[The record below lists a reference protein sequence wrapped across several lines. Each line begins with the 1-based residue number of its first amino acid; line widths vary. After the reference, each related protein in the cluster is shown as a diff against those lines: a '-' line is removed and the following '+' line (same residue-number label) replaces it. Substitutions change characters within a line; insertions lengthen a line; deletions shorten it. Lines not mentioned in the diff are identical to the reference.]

1 MPRVTIKY
9 TAELEEVPEII
20 SGLFEDAVAS
30 LKEAH
35 LLARDAQRGAEN
47 RTRANDIL
55 ELVEDSR
62 HQLIKADQAFQDA
75 ADLLNGFESAMQS
88 IDQQPNVPFEPPPP
102 QGPPPQPVEPLP
114 VDESVEEQ

>member
-9 TAELEEVPEII
+9 TAELNEVPEII
-20 SGLFEDAVAS
+20 SGLFEDAVES

-35 LLARDAQRGAEN
+35 LLAREAHRGAEN
-47 RTRANDIL
+47 RTRTNDIL

-75 ADLLNGFESAMQS
+75 TELLNGFESAVQAL
-88 IDQQPNVPFEPPPP
+88 DQPSKVPVEPPPP
-102 QGPPPQPVEPLP
+102 PKNSPPPIDEPT
-114 VDESVEEQ
+114 EEQ

>member
-20 SGLFEDAVAS
+20 SGLFEDAVES

-35 LLARDAQRGAEN
+35 LLARGAQRGAEN

-62 HQLIKADQAFQDA
+62 NQLIKADQAFQDA
-75 ADLLNGFESAMQS
+75 TDLLSGFESALQA
-88 IDQQPNVPFEPPPP
+88 IDQQSNVPFEPPPQP
-102 QGPPPQPVEPLP
+102 IEPPP
-114 VDESVEEQ
+114 VDKSTEKQ